1 MRMTGRRI
9 IIAALVTLGGVQGA
23 MLWIARVRMGREDNP
38 ERRVG
43 YLTDARVKTLAS
55 SVRRLDLVAGT
66 PVLSSLVPPNSCAVL
81 MFFSSNCAA
90 LRSVG
95 RSWGERQSLRTS
107 GGTVPVRWI
116 AILPTDTAAA
126 DSARA
131 VASVSGV
138 HWLAREGM
146 ASWLGIRMVPRA
158 WVVGPDLRVFGVVV
172 DTGSASSAADSCMR
186 FQQALARDGRRGV
199 TP

>member
-1 MRMTGRRI
+1 MRTTGRRLL
-9 IIAALVTLGGVQGA
+9 IAALVTLGGVQGTL
-23 MLWIARVRMGREDNP
+23 LWIARARLGRADNP

-43 YLTDARVKTLAS
+43 YLADARVKTLAS
-55 SVRRLDLVAGT
+55 PMRRLDLVAGA
-66 PVLSSLVPPNSCAVL
+66 PVLSTLVPPNSCAVL

-95 RSWGERQSLRTS
+95 RSWDERQSLRTS
-107 GGTVPVRWI
+107 GGTVPVQWI

-131 VASVSGV
+131 VASVPGV

-158 WVVGPDLRVFGVVV
+158 WVVGPDLRVFGVVA
-172 DTGSASSAADSCMR
+172 DTASASSAADSCMR
-186 FQQALARDGRRGV
+186 FQQALARDARPGV